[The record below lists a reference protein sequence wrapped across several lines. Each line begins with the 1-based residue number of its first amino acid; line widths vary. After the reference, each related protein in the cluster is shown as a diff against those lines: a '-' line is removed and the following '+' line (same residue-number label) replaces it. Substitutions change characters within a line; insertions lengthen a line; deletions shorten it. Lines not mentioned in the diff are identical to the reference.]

1 MKDFWDWYKE
11 EIAMIAFAILFI
23 MGISYAL
30 LLSQANTYKYN
41 CELDRRP
48 SFYTSFFIA
57 SDQYAY
63 DPKGFCDF
71 LKKKM
76 EQV

>member
-1 MKDFWDWYKE
+1 MREFWDDYKE
-11 EIAMIAFAILFI
+11 GIAVLTFAITLI
-23 MGISYAL
+23 VGVTYAL
-30 LLSQANTYKYN
+30 LLGQANVYKYN

-57 SDQYAY
+57 DNQYAY

-71 LKKKM
+71 LKEKM
-76 EQV
+76 EKE